1 MYLRHYRLSGNPMP
15 TGATSVETRLFGDS
29 DSRQGDLL
37 GLASG
42 GLVAAW
48 HQQGATGPDGQ
59 FVAYRAPGGDSWAEL
74 PALAFMPTMA
84 SDQVLAQHPSD
95 GSVWLLSNPD
105 AWGAIG
111 AVHLSEV
118 DGALRVDW
126 TDGLFIT
133 QQRYGS
139 NGPDPEDPVL
149 AAAADAATGS
159 IAHAYQSAERQR
171 FFKADRTET
180 ASRVAVV
187 HVATDASLKF
197 LPRAPVWAE
206 RVSTIG
212 LVVAGGEAWVSYRP
226 VDPSTL
232 SFADAYVIRHSD
244 AGWEAPHRLG
254 TLDELT
260 NNVTYASGTPSF
272 STRLTDGRTHLWTL

>member
-1 MYLRHYRLSGNPMP
+1 MLSRSPRSPERALRRSQE
-15 TGATSVETRLFGDS
+15 GATSNVDLPTESLDGWSSVAAVMTSPSDLWLFG
-29 DSRQGDLL
+29 GD
-37 GLASG
+37 
-42 GLVAAW
+42 
-48 HQQGATGPDGQ
+48 GP
-59 FVAYRAPGGDSWAEL
+59 VYLR
-74 PALAFMPTMA
+74 
-84 SDQVLAQHPSD
+84 
-95 GSVWLLSNPD
+95 
-105 AWGAIG
+105 
-111 AVHLSEV
+111 SEV

-159 IAHAYQSAERQR
+159 IALAYQSAERQR

-212 LVVAGGEAWVSYRP
+212 LVVAGGEAWS
-226 VDPSTL
+226 
-232 SFADAYVIRHSD
+232 
-244 AGWEAPHRLG
+244 
-254 TLDELT
+254 
-260 NNVTYASGTPSF
+260 VTGQ
-272 STRLTDGRTHLWTL
+272 